1 MNSITVAFL
10 LLTAA
15 VPQAERV
22 LTFSALRY
30 AASREKARRSL
41 LLLLWFIFF
50 FFGSISTSQPPRKRM
65 LYWGHIDRGFSYSTI
80 RHTPIG

>member
-41 LLLLWFIFF
+41 LLLLWFLFF
-50 FFGSISTSQPPRKRM
+50 FFGSISTSHAFSISPIAM
-65 LYWGHIDRGFSYSTI
+65 VGF
-80 RHTPIG
+80 